1 MDGEEIGRRI
11 DELRRELD
19 ALSAAAVEGAAATEA
34 SQPMP
39 KRARRRVR
47 RSIVFAVL
55 LVTLAIPGVVLA
67 SHQFSDVP
75 NSNTF
80 HNSISNIK
88 IAGITGGC
96 GGTKYCPN
104 DPVTRGQMAAFL
116 NRGLGRGN
124 VFLASGVTLDTSYG
138 VVVEGAVRTPGSG
151 FVLVNVASMAYSN
164 DASGCPCEV
173 DMQIRDETTNDTS
186 FFYGTTVPSVPAA
199 TWAYG
204 QLSNTHVFPVTGA
217 GFHQFAAEMAANIA
231 SFSGDASMTLIWIP
245 FDEEG
250 LANQFTTTQQ
260 QPTQQHR

>member
-1 MDGEEIGRRI
+1 MDGQEIGRRI

-19 ALSAAAVEGAAATEA
+19 ALSAAAVEGAAPTEA

-96 GGTKYCPN
+96 GGSKYCPS

-116 NRGLGRGN
+116 NRGLMLFEERQPFRRGIRRRDRLRLDHRARALR
-124 VFLASGVTLDTSYG
+124 LA
-138 VVVEGAVRTPGSG
+138 
-151 FVLVNVASMAYSN
+151 
-164 DASGCPCEV
+164 DA
-173 DMQIRDETTNDTS
+173 RR
-186 FFYGTTVPSVPAA
+186 
-199 TWAYG
+199 
-204 QLSNTHVFPVTGA
+204 
-217 GFHQFAAEMAANIA
+217 
-231 SFSGDASMTLIWIP
+231 
-245 FDEEG
+245 
-250 LANQFTTTQQ
+250 QQ
-260 QPTQQHR
+260 GP